1 MSMPDPYRQSPAFN
15 AHNSSQSK
23 KGYPWLFFY
32 ASRAWKIGVFVSALI
47 ITLGSIV
54 YFWYSQSGNDTSP
67 DSTLGLIY
75 ATAGT
80 FFLLFALVLYTVRRL
95 SRKKA
100 IGQLNAALNWHM
112 FFAIIGLAMLFMHSF
127 GNFSAISGTYA
138 LYGMIALTIS
148 GFVGRILDRLLPR
161 MIARQVHTVLN
172 AQGDDRIETISQKLQ
187 TIVLHNNQ
195 KLHGFA
201 LPTDTDTP
209 SGSFDLSIPSE
220 LPTPTKVSMAPRG
233 MTLHAPWDLAYIS
246 LEPTQQEL
254 DRDAPHH
261 RFIPDKKS
269 VLDRPE
275 TFMPGVEEQ
284 LAELHNVNVALRR
297 EQHYRYI
304 IRQWRILHIALA
316 FITIGLVIWHLIF
329 AATVLFPGLF

>member
-1 MSMPDPYRQSPAFN
+1 MSTPDPYRQSPAFDM
-15 AHNSSQSK
+15 HNSPQSK

-32 ASRAWKIGVFVSALI
+32 ASRPWKIGVIVSALI
-47 ITLGSIV
+47 IALGSIV
-54 YFWYSQSGNDTSP
+54 YFWYSRSGNDTSP

-75 ATAGT
+75 ATVGT
-80 FFLLFALVLYTVRRL
+80 FFLLFALVLYTVRRR

-112 FFAIIGLAMLFMHSF
+112 FFAITGLAMLFMHSF

-148 GFVGRILDRLLPR
+148 GFVGRMLDRLLPR
-161 MIARQVHTVLN
+161 MIARQVHTVLTG
-172 AQGDDRIETISQKLQ
+172 QGDDRIETISQKLQ

-201 LPTDTDTP
+201 LPSTDHP
-209 SGSFDLSIPSE
+209 SVPSE
-220 LPTPTKVSMAPRG
+220 LPTPTRVSMAPRG

-269 VLDRPE
+269 MLDRPE

-284 LAELHNVNVALRR
+284 LAELQDVNVALRR
-297 EQHYRYI
+297 EQRYRYL

-316 FITIGLVIWHLIF
+316 LITIGLVIWHLIF
-329 AATVLFPGLF
+329 AATILFPGLF

>member
-1 MSMPDPYRQSPAFN
+1 MSKPDSPALDTNNF
-15 AHNSSQSK
+15 SQSK

-32 ASRAWKIGVFVSALI
+32 ASKSWTIGVSVSALI
-47 ITLGSIV
+47 IALGSIV
-54 YFWYSQSGNDTSP
+54 YYWYSQSSNDTSP

-80 FFLLFALVLYTVRRL
+80 FFLLFALVLYTIRRR

-112 FFAIIGLAMLFMHSF
+112 FFAIIGLALLFMHSF
-127 GNFSAISGTYA
+127 GHFSLISGTYA
-138 LYGMIALTIS
+138 LYGMIVLTIS
-148 GFVGRILDRLLPR
+148 GFVGRLLDKLLPR
-161 MIARQVHTVLN
+161 MIARQVNTVLT
-172 AQGDDRIETISQKLQ
+172 AQGEDRIETISQKLQ

-201 LPTDTDTP
+201 LPSSDLASD
-209 SGSFDLSIPSE
+209 SFELST

-254 DRDAPHH
+254 DRVAPHH

-275 TFMPGVEEQ
+275 TFMPGVDEQ
-284 LAELHNVNVALRR
+284 LAELKRVNVALRR
-297 EQHYRYI
+297 EQRYRYI

-329 AATVLFPGLF
+329 ATTILFPGLFH

>member
-1 MSMPDPYRQSPAFN
+1 MSTPDPYRQSLAFDAN
-15 AHNSSQSK
+15 NSPQSK

-32 ASRAWKIGVFVSALI
+32 TSRPWKIGVIVSALFI
-47 ITLGSIV
+47 ALGSIV
-54 YFWYSQSGNDTSP
+54 YFWYSQSGNDTAP

-80 FFLLFALVLYTVRRL
+80 FFLLFALVLYTVRRR

-112 FFAIIGLAMLFMHSF
+112 FFAITGLAMLFMHSF

-148 GFVGRILDRLLPR
+148 GFVGRMLDRLLPR
-161 MIARQVHTVLN
+161 MIARQVHTVLT

-195 KLHGFA
+195 KMHGFA
-201 LPTDTDTP
+201 LPSTDR
-209 SGSFDLSIPSE
+209 SSVPSE

-261 RFIPDKKS
+261 RFVPDKKS

-284 LAELHNVNVALRR
+284 LAELQSVNAALRR
-297 EQHYRYI
+297 EQRYRYI

-329 AATVLFPGLF
+329 AATILFPGLF

>member
-1 MSMPDPYRQSPAFN
+1 MSKPDPTHQPSSLTTS
-15 AHNSSQSK
+15 NSSQDK
-23 KGYPWLFFY
+23 KGYPRLFFY
-32 ASRAWKIGVFVSALI
+32 PSKPWALGVIVSALI
-47 ITLGSIV
+47 IALSGIV
-54 YFWYSQSGNDTSP
+54 YYWHSQSSSDTSP
-67 DSTLGLIY
+67 FSTLGLIY

-80 FFLLFALVLYTVRRL
+80 FFLLFSFVLYSVRRR

-100 IGQLNAALNWHM
+100 IGQLNASLNWHM
-112 FFAIIGLAMLFMHSF
+112 FFAIIGLVLLFMHSF
-127 GNFSAISGTYA
+127 GHFALISGTYA
-138 LYGMIALTIS
+138 LYGMIALTVS
-148 GFVGRILDRLLPR
+148 GFVGRLLDKVLPR
-161 MIARQVHTVLN
+161 MIARQVHTMLN

-187 TIVLHNNQ
+187 TIVLHHNQ

-201 LPTDTDTP
+201 LPSTDP
-209 SGSFDLSIPSE
+209 STSDSFDLSS

-254 DRDAPHH
+254 DRVAPHH

-275 TFMPGVEEQ
+275 TFMPGVDEQ
-284 LAELHNVNVALRR
+284 LAELKSVNVAMRR
-297 EQHYRYI
+297 EQFYRYI

-316 FITIGLVIWHLIF
+316 FITIGLVIWHLVF
-329 AATVLFPGLF
+329 AATILFPGLFH

>member
-1 MSMPDPYRQSPAFN
+1 MSTPDLYRQSPAFD

-32 ASRAWKIGVFVSALI
+32 TSRPWKIGLIVSALI
-47 ITLGSIV
+47 IALGSIV
-54 YFWYSQSGNDTSP
+54 YIWYILSGNRTSP
-67 DSTLGLIY
+67 YNLLGLIY

-80 FFLLFALVLYTVRRL
+80 FFLILATVLYTVRRR

-100 IGQLNAALNWHM
+100 IGQLNAALNWHI
-112 FFAIIGLAMLFMHSF
+112 FFAIIGLALLFMHAF
-127 GNFSAISGTYA
+127 GRFALISGTFA

-148 GFVGRILDRLLPR
+148 GFVGRMLDRLLPR
-161 MIARQVHTVLN
+161 MIARQVHTVLT

-201 LPTDTDTP
+201 LPSSDYP
-209 SGSFDLSIPSE
+209 SDSSNPSE

-246 LEPTQQEL
+246 LESTQQEL

-284 LAELHNVNVALRR
+284 LAELQDVNVALRR
-297 EQHYRYI
+297 EQRYRYL

-329 AATVLFPGLF
+329 AATILFPGLF

>member
-1 MSMPDPYRQSPAFN
+1 MSTPDLYRQSPSFN
-15 AHNSSQSK
+15 TNNSPQSK

-32 ASRAWKIGVFVSALI
+32 TSKSWTIGVIVSALI
-47 ITLGSIV
+47 IALAGIV
-54 YFWYSQSGNDTSP
+54 YYWHSQSSNDTSP
-67 DSTLGLIY
+67 FSTLGLIY

-80 FFLLFALVLYTVRRL
+80 FFLFFALVLYTIRRR

-112 FFAIIGLAMLFMHSF
+112 FFAIIGLVMLFMHSF
-127 GNFSAISGTYA
+127 GHFSAISGTYA

-148 GFVGRILDRLLPR
+148 GFVGRMLDRLLPR
-161 MIARQVHTVLN
+161 MIACQVHTVLT

-195 KLHGFA
+195 KMHGFA
-201 LPTDTDTP
+201 LPSTDHFFDP
-209 SGSFDLSIPSE
+209 SAPSE

-261 RFIPDKKS
+261 RFVPDKKS

-284 LAELHNVNVALRR
+284 LAELQSVNAALRR
-297 EQHYRYI
+297 EQRYRYI
-304 IRQWRILHIALA
+304 IRQWRILHI
-316 FITIGLVIWHLIF
+316 
-329 AATVLFPGLF
+329 